1 MVYSLKLPP
10 QLAKQWAVKIRD
22 RERVEPP
29 HVTILRGRRA
39 WRQDLRTGKFM
50 DEEPDPNEVPEDLLK
65 EVKDNWDVLCT
76 TWDEMYPENRV
87 HSEEDDDE

>member
-1 MVYSLKLPP
+1 MAFSLGLPP
-10 QLAKQWAVKIRD
+10 RLAKQWAVKIRD

-39 WRQDLRTGKFM
+39 WRWDLRTGEFM
-50 DEEPDPNEVPEDLLK
+50 DAEPDPDDVPEELLK
-65 EVKDNWDVLCT
+65 EVRGKWELLRAR
-76 TWDEMYPENRV
+76 WDEMYPENPV